1 MSDPRPETAEQG
13 DALSER
19 EEQRE
24 LAAAGR
30 LSSAPLDETA
40 EALNADAHT
49 RAGGTDADGAQA
61 GAGDGTGA
69 AAVVGIGFVGWLR
82 WGWRQLTS
90 MRIALVLLFLLSL
103 AAVPGSLIPQT
114 SASPANVQTWHKA
127 HPGWA
132 PLFDKLDMFSVYSS
146 FWFSAIYLLLF
157 ISLVGCI
164 IPRTWQFVGVLRAK
178 PPTAPRHLSRLPVYA
193 TWRSSADPDAVL
205 AESRRLLGRRRFR
218 VAAQGSAVSSEK
230 GYLREVG
237 NLLFHISLVAMLI
250 AFAFTKLAGGMG
262 TVIVVEGDTFSNN
275 VTQYDD
281 FEPSA
286 FYTADSLKPFHFRL
300 DSFKATWQ
308 TSGSQVGTARTF
320 AANVT
325 YWNGASDKKPTKG
338 TIEVNHPLEIGGS
351 NVYLTAHG
359 YAPVLQVTNAK
370 GEVIFNGPTACLP
383 QDSNIT
389 SMCAFK
395 ISDGYVDSSGKST
408 QVGLT
413 AIFAPTMAAEST
425 FNTQGPHS
433 IFPDLLNPELALSAY
448 YGDLGNNAGDPQSVY
463 ELDTTHMKPYMVT
476 NTQGKAEQL
485 KVLLQP
491 GQHFNLP
498 SGGTVTM
505 TGIKQWVNFTVS
517 SNPGTTEA
525 LVSAALAI
533 LGLIGSL
540 FVQRRRIWV
549 RAVAGPDGTT
559 TVELAGL
566 ARSESSRIAE
576 ELAEVALAL
585 QDVAP
590 ADRDDASDADD
601 TVADG
606 QSEDPELTST
616 SLSKE
621 R

>member
-1 MSDPRPETAEQG
+1 MSHEQG
-13 DALSER
+13 PQNEQHEQNEQNEQR
-19 EEQRE
+19 EQHEQRE

-30 LSSAPLDETA
+30 LSSAPIEERGD
-40 EALNADAHT
+40 
-49 RAGGTDADGAQA
+49 GQGADGAQP
-61 GAGDGTGA
+61 G
-69 AAVVGIGFVGWLR
+69 AVVGIGLVGWLR

-103 AAVPGSLIPQT
+103 AAVPGSLVPQT
-114 SASPANVQTWHKA
+114 SASPANVETWHKA

-132 PLFDKLDMFSVYSS
+132 PLFDKLDMFNVYSS

-178 PPTAPRHLSRLPVYA
+178 PPTAPRHLGRLPVYA
-193 TWRSSADPDAVL
+193 TWRSSTDADAVL
-205 AESRRLLGRRRFR
+205 AESGRLLGRRRFR
-218 VAAQGSAVSSEK
+218 VAAQGGAVSSEK

-262 TVIVVEGDTFSNN
+262 TVIVVEGDKFSNT

-286 FYTADSLKPFHFRL
+286 FYTANDLKPFQFRL
-300 DSFKATWQ
+300 DNFQATWQ
-308 TSGSQVGTARTF
+308 TTGSQLGTARTF
-320 AANVT
+320 AAHVT
-325 YWNGASDKKPTKG
+325 YWNGSGDGNGTKG

-370 GEVIFNGPTACLP
+370 GEVIFNGPTPCLP
-383 QDSNIT
+383 QDANIT

-395 ISDGYVDSSGKST
+395 VSDGYVDDKGAST

-425 FNTQGPHS
+425 FTTQGPHS
-433 IFPDLLNPELALSAY
+433 IFPDLLNPELALSAFH
-448 YGDLGNNAGDPQSVY
+448 GDLGNNAGDPQSVY
-463 ELDTTHMKPYMVT
+463 ALDTTHMKPYMVT
-476 NTQGKAEQL
+476 NASGKSEQL
-485 KVLLQP
+485 KVLLKP
-491 GQHFNLP
+491 GQHFALP
-498 SGGTVTM
+498 SGGTVTL
-505 TGIKQWVNFTVS
+505 TGVKQWVNFTVS

-525 LVSAALAI
+525 LVAAMLAI
-533 LGLIGSL
+533 LGLVGSL

-549 RAVAGPDGTT
+549 RAVTGPDGVT

-576 ELAEVALAL
+576 ELAELALAL

-590 ADRDDASDADD
+590 ADHEDADADADADEASD
-601 TVADG
+601 
-606 QSEDPELTST
+606 DPELTST

>member
-1 MSDPRPETAEQG
+1 MSDDRPGTEERDAAIAADARADLAES
-13 DALSER
+13 A
-19 EEQRE
+19 E
-24 LAAAGR
+24 LADAAR
-30 LSSAPLDETA
+30 LSSAPVEEA
-40 EALNADAHT
+40 EP
-49 RAGGTDADGAQA
+49 A
-61 GAGDGTGA
+61 GAEPGQ
-69 AAVVGIGFVGWLR
+69 VVGIGFLGWMR

-103 AAVPGSLIPQT
+103 AAVPGSLVPQT
-114 SASPANVQTWHKA
+114 SASPANVADWHKK
-127 HPGWA
+127 HTFWA
-132 PLFDKLDMFSVYSS
+132 PVFDKLGMFHVYSS

-178 PPTAPRHLSRLPVYA
+178 PPTAPRHLGRLPVYA
-193 TWRSSADPDAVL
+193 TWRSSGDADAVL

-218 VAAQGSAVSSEK
+218 VAAEGGAVSSEK

-262 TVIVVEGDTFSNN
+262 TVIVVEGDQFSNN

-286 FYTADSLKPFHFRL
+286 FYTANSLKPFHFKL
-300 DSFKATWQ
+300 DDFEATYQ
-308 TSGSQVGTARTF
+308 TSGDQFGTPRTY
-320 AANVT
+320 AAHIS
-325 YWNGASDKKPTKG
+325 YWNGAGDGKSTAG
-338 TIEVNHPLEIGGS
+338 TIEVNHPLKIGSS

-359 YAPVLQVTNAK
+359 FAPVLKVTNAK
-370 GEVIFNGPTACLP
+370 GEVVFDGPTACLP
-383 QDSNIT
+383 LDSNVT
-389 SMCAFK
+389 SECAFK
-395 ISDGYVDSSGKST
+395 ISDGYVGKDGTATQLGLSG
-408 QVGLT
+408 
-413 AIFAPTMAAEST
+413 IFAPTMATAAEFGT
-425 FNTQGPHS
+425 EGPHS
-433 IFPDLLNPELALSAY
+433 VFPGLVNPELLLSMY
-448 YGDLGNNAGDPQSVY
+448 HGDLGNNSGDPQSVY
-463 ELDTTHMKPYMVT
+463 EIDTTHMKQYTAKDSKGKTEPLT
-476 NTQGKAEQL
+476 ASLTTGQG
-485 KVLLQP
+485 
-491 GQHFNLP
+491 FDLP
-498 SGGTVTM
+498 DGGTVVM
-505 TGIKQWVNFTVS
+505 TGVKQWVNFTVS

-525 LVSAALAI
+525 LVSSALAI

-549 RAVAGPDGTT
+549 RAVTGPDGTT

-576 ELAEVALAL
+576 ELAELALAL

-590 ADRDDASDADD
+590 ADQDDAAAQGDAVQDD
-601 TVADG
+601 AAVQGDD
-606 QSEDPELTST
+606 QDLELTST